1 MKHKVFAILIGCF
14 FVQALNICRVISMFH
29 LGYWNHKVFEWFHL
43 YLQPVLIIP
52 AATAGKQI
60 ALDQHAP
67 CLVFHRLLNGV
78 VDRL

>member
-1 MKHKVFAILIGCF
+1 MKRKVFAILIGCF

-60 ALDQHAP
+60 ALEINTR
-67 CLVFHRLLNGV
+67 LVSYSIAF
-78 VDRL
+78 